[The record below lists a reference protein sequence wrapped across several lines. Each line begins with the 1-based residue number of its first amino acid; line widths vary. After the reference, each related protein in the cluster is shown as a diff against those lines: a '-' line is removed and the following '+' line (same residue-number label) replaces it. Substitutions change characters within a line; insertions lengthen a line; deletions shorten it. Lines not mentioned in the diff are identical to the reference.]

1 MQQTFQHLR
10 QTRRSSCQ
18 LPAAALAAALIFSI
32 SACGGGSSAPP
43 APSGGGGTI
52 DPPVVNLPAV
62 DVSSVAAADPSSVL
76 PANWQK
82 GAFMEIY
89 VRGYKDSDGDGKG
102 DLKGVIQSL
111 DYLKDLGI
119 KGIWLMPI
127 TKSQDADHGYAV
139 SDYRNVESAYGN
151 LADFDELIKQ
161 AHARGIGVIL
171 DYVINHSA
179 AENPLFVNSKASAG
193 NAYRSWYVWQAQ
205 APTGWN
211 IYGSNPWKSLASGSY
226 FAGFWDQMPDFNLTN
241 QTVIDYHKDNLR
253 FWLNRGADGFRFD
266 AVGNLVE
273 NGPGAWENQPQNY
286 LIMGQINSLLASYS
300 QRYMVC
306 EAPADEKGFAAA
318 SACGSAFA
326 FSLAGNLA
334 KAARADAN
342 GIAAVSNYFKTASAN
357 MASMAS
363 NHDAFAGDRLWNQV
377 GGNLAQYKLAAAS
390 YLLQAGTPFIYYGEE
405 IGMAG
410 AASLTG
416 DWKIRTPMSWSAD
429 ANNAGFTSGTPFRA
443 LSANVATQNVAAQLA
458 DPNSILAFYKAML
471 KLRNT
476 LPSLAQGSYEAP
488 FVSGSVLGYQRKFGS
503 EQTLVLI
510 NYATQ
515 ASNLSVTSLPPNAS
529 LSSVYPA
536 NGATASSDAGG
547 TAQIAMAAQ
556 SVMVFAIK

>member
-1 MQQTFQHLR
+1 MQQAFQYFP
-10 QTRRSSCQ
+10 QTRRH
-18 LPAAALAAALIFSI
+18 LATALAAASILAI

-43 APSGGGGTI
+43 APSGGGGGTI

-62 DVSSVAAADPSSVL
+62 DVSSVAASDPGSVL

-139 SDYRNVESAYGN
+139 SDYRNIETAYGN

-171 DYVINHSA
+171 DYVMNHSA
-179 AENPLFVNSKASAG
+179 AENPLFVNSKASAS
-193 NAYRSWYVWQAQ
+193 NPYRSWYVWQNV
-205 APTGWN
+205 APSGWN
-211 IYGSNPWKSLASGSY
+211 IFGSNPWKTVASGSY

-273 NGPGAWENQPQNY
+273 NGASAWENQPQNY
-286 LIMGQINSLLASYS
+286 LIMGQVSSLLATYN

-318 SACGSAFA
+318 NACGSAFA
-326 FSLAGNLA
+326 FSLSGNLS
-334 KAARADAN
+334 KAARNFPGA
-342 GIAAVSNYFKTASAN
+342 IQAVSDYFKTTTSR
-357 MASMAS
+357 MASMTS

-377 GGNLAQYKLAAAS
+377 GGDQTLYKLAAAT

-410 AASLTG
+410 ASNLSG

-429 ANNAGFTSGTPFRA
+429 TNNAGFTSGTPFRA

-476 LPSLAQGSYEAP
+476 LPSIAQGSYDAP
-488 FVSGSVLGYQRKFGS
+488 FVSGSVLGFQRKLGN

-510 NYATQ
+510 NYAT
-515 ASNLSVTSLPPNAS
+515 SSTNLSVANLQPNAS
-529 LSSVYPA
+529 LTSAYPE
-536 NGATASSDAGG
+536 NGAAASSDASGN
-547 TAQIAMAAQ
+547 AQIAMAAQ
-556 SVMVFAIK
+556 SVMVFTIK